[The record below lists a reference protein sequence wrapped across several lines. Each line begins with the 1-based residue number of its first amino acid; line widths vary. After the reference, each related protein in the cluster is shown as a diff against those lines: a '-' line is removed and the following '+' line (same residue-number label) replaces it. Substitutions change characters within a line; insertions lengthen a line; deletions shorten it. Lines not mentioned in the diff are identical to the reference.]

1 MFLTPD
7 DSAAFDRD
15 GYFLAESL
23 FREDEVKAMIAD
35 VEGGSRVANG
45 TRGLADAS
53 GKKAGLAIWY
63 DISDDI
69 WGAASSCP
77 RIVHNVNI
85 LLRDAACFFHGKVM
99 MKEARSGGAW
109 EWHQDYGYWYQD
121 GYAFPR
127 MLSAFVAL
135 DEATRENGCLQV
147 LRGSHKLGRLEHGGI
162 GAQQAANS
170 ERIEGV
176 EPLFERVQCTM
187 KPGSVLFFDSNL
199 LHSSS
204 ANESDFPRRAFI
216 ICYNAASNPILR
228 DGETIYNAPC
238 PLSPDDVIMKFA

>member
-15 GYFLAESL
+15 GYFLAEDL
-23 FREDEVKAMIAD
+23 FREDEVKAMIRE
-35 VEGGSRVANG
+35 VETGARVAG
-45 TRGLADAS
+45 ATHGVEDAG

-69 WGAASSCP
+69 WGAASACP
-77 RIVHNVNI
+77 RIVHNVST
-85 LLRDAACFFHGKVM
+85 LLRDTASFFHGKVM
-99 MKEARSGGAW
+99 LKEARSGGAW
-109 EWHQDYGYWYQD
+109 EWHQDYGYWYRD
-121 GYAFPR
+121 GYAFPH

-147 LRGSHKLGRLEHGGI
+147 LRGSHKLGRLEHGQV
-162 GAQQAANS
+162 GAQVGANLS
-170 ERIEGV
+170 RVEQV
-176 EPLFERVQCTM
+176 EPLFERVQCVM
-187 KPGSVLFFDSNL
+187 KPGSVLFFDCNL

-228 DGETIYNAPC
+228 DGEMILNAPC
-238 PLSPDDVIMKFA
+238 PISSDDAIMKFA